1 MSDLR
6 QAHDDLNIVWQFF
19 KKYSQIEPKDD
30 YFYSQMAAEANK
42 MKCSTKFGAY
52 ALRAAL
58 SAISEEDWK
67 KKQDSYHQMEIGGT
81 AV

>member
-1 MSDLR
+1 MNDLR
-6 QAHDDLNIVWQFF
+6 QTYDDLNAVWQFY

-30 YFYSQMAAEANK
+30 YFYSQMAAESKKVKTN
-42 MKCSTKFGAY
+42 TLFGY
-52 ALRAAL
+52 KTLVAAIA
-58 SAISEEDWK
+58 AISEEDWK